1 MNKTEEKI
9 KELKKWIKKL
19 GMTQKY
25 FARQFFIDDYIYDN
39 DNEEDIEIFY
49 EKFRGHLKRN
59 TTSVETIDIYLNYLY
74 NMEEFKKKC
83 YIKPTYIKDEIFGK
97 EFDER
102 MKKISKNITE
112 ILEKKED

>member
-1 MNKTEEKI
+1 MNETEEKI

-25 FARQFFIDDYIYDN
+25 FARQFFIDDYVYDN
-39 DNEEDIEIFY
+39 DNEEEIENFN
-49 EKFRGHLKRN
+49 EKFKGHLKRS
-59 TTSVETIDIYLNYLY
+59 TTPVETIDIYLNYLY

-97 EFDER
+97 EFDEK
-102 MKKISKNITE
+102 MKKISEEITNK
-112 ILEKKED
+112 LTTK

>member
-1 MNKTEEKI
+1 MNETEEKI

-39 DNEEDIEIFY
+39 DNEEEIENFN
-49 EKFRGHLKRN
+49 EKFKGHLKRN
-59 TTSVETIDIYLNYLY
+59 TTPVETIDIYLNYLY

-83 YIKPTYIKDEIFGK
+83 YIKQTYIKDEIFDK
-97 EFDER
+97 EFDEK
-102 MKKISKNITE
+102 MKKISEKITNK
-112 ILEKKED
+112 LTTK